1 MYYHTFPQRMI
12 LIVLCSIIAGIGAAA
27 FDSLLFP
34 IVFGLIAGLG
44 NTIILDLI
52 KYIWYNHINK
62 EQE

>member
-1 MYYHTFPQRMI
+1 MI

>member
-12 LIVLCSIIAGIGAAA
+12 LIIIAGIGAAA
-27 FDSLLFP
+27 FDSLLFT